1 MAQNISMVPLYQT
14 RIQIIAAAYKK
25 QNFPGI
31 LSDIFSCFSTFQS
44 QMTLLTARGI
54 SVCKIARSV

>member
-1 MAQNISMVPLYQT
+1 MVPLYQT

-25 QNFPGI
+25 QHFPGI
-31 LSDIFSCFSTFQS
+31 LSDISSCFSAFQS
-44 QMTLLTARGI
+44 QMTLLIARGI